1 MIVWDAATKT
11 DVTTLEGHTAEV
23 TDAIELADKAT
34 VASNSK
40 DKTIRLWNVVSW
52 ECVRVL
58 AGLDNDSPKIAEIPD
73 FRMLCVGSSTGHL
86 KVIYHILPL
95 LPSRASLLIWLS
107 SRVHV

>member
-1 MIVWDAATKT
+1 M
-11 DVTTLEGHTAEV
+11 G
-23 TDAIELADKAT
+23 AT

-86 KVIYHILPL
+86 KIWDIHASPVSAPWKPKTEDVAPAPVLFKEFQGLDYDNITAIL
-95 LPSRASLLIWLS
+95 
-107 SRVHV
+107 V